1 MMSVTLYHNPRCSKS
16 RATLALLEAN
26 SVTPEIRL
34 YLEQA
39 LSAEE
44 LTQLLSMLGMD
55 DARSLMRKGEEV
67 YKLEQLADT
76 KLTQAELISA
86 MVNHPKLIERPIAIH
101 QGQARIGRPPE
112 SVLEIL

>member
-1 MMSVTLYHNPRCSKS
+1 
-16 RATLALLEAN
+16 
-26 SVTPEIRL
+26 
-34 YLEQA
+34 
-39 LSAEE
+39 
-44 LTQLLSMLGMD
+44 MLGMD
-55 DARSLMRKGEEV
+55 DARNLMRKGEEV

-101 QGQARIGRPPE
+101 QSQARIGRPPE